1 MTNPMYSQAPYGVLI
16 FYRLLRYPI
25 IKTPINEF
33 LTNEEI
39 LPIIHKDALM
49 SLVRWSQA
57 HGQKLKPSECESKFQ
72 PLAEP
77 SHPSKKPSDQ
87 LGSGTGS
94 APIDETNSIERGLS

>member
-1 MTNPMYSQAPYGVLI
+1 VSLPDGSHGLSGIGTDA
-16 FYRLLRYPI
+16 RYPI
-25 IKTPINEF
+25 IKTSINEL

-57 HGQKLKPSECESKFQ
+57 HGQKLKPSECESQFQ

-77 SHPSKKPSDQ
+77 SPSSKKPSDQ
-87 LGSGTGS
+87 FGSRTGS
-94 APIDETNSIERGLS
+94 APTDETNSIERGLS